1 MPAKIQIRRA
11 TAAQWTGSEILSA
24 GEIGFETDTGN
35 TKIGDGSTTW
45 TNLAYQ
51 FPVQTGARSS
61 ALTGGTATLA
71 IDNANDRVGIG
82 TTNPTTKLDVDGTLR
97 ATGNTTVGGTLSVT
111 GNTTLSGDL
120 AVNAAT
126 NADITTT
133 TSTATVF
140 NTNATA
146 LNIGGAATTIGIGA
160 ATGTTTINNAAAI
173 AGAATVGGTLAVTGN
188 TTLTGNLEVNSGVVT
203 TNQTTAT
210 VFNTNATTLNVGQ
223 AAATV
228 SIGALTGTATIR
240 NATTAITGAA
250 TVGGTLGVTGATTLT
265 GALAANGG
273 IDAVTF
279 NGAPSWA
286 SNPSSANHLVRK
298 GYLDTVGTPSYTDF
312 GNIFGGTVYRDID
325 ATQLTMFKVYAYRV
339 YGQTDAQHYL
349 RVFLDAGEVVEYSNA
364 NTLEG
369 NSAMRWAYGSTVVS
383 ILSNGSNVQFV
394 FVRRI
399 A

>member
-45 TNLAYQ
+45 ANLAYQ

-140 NTNATA
+140 NTNATT
-146 LNIGGAATTIGIGA
+146 LNIGGAATTVGIGA
-160 ATGTTTINNAAAI
+160 ATGTATINNATTAI
-173 AGAATVGGTLAVTGN
+173 AGAATVAGTLAVTGN
-188 TTLTGNLEVNSGVVT
+188 TTLTGDLAVNGADIT
-203 TNQTTAT
+203 TTETGTAT

-223 AAATV
+223 AATTV
-228 SIGALTGTATIR
+228 SIGATTGTATIR
-240 NATTAITGAA
+240 NATTAIAGNA
-250 TVGGTLGVTGATTLT
+250 TVGGTFSAGATTLSSLALTSDLPIAEGGT
-265 GALAANGG
+265 GASSAAAARSNLGCITTAEARTAIAGGVNNATIEIGG
-273 IDAVTF
+273 IFLAGSTQSTANIGATF
-279 NGAPSWA
+279 
-286 SNPSSANHLVRK
+286 SSAHFSYGTG
-298 GYLDTVGTPSYTDF
+298 GYNFDSS
-312 GNIFGGTVYRDID
+312 GNASSLGTVVTAGSYRIIGRFN
-325 ATQLTMFKVYAYRV
+325 ALANSTSTTQNYCVL
-339 YGQTDAQHYL
+339 
-349 RVFLDAGEVVEYSNA
+349 VV
-364 NTLEG
+364 
-369 NSAMRWAYGSTVVS
+369 
-383 ILSNGSNVQFV
+383 
-394 FVRRI
+394 RI
-399 A
+399 S